1 MHAGATWRSAW
12 AAVVLIGVSLA
23 APATVHASHISCGT
37 TISTDTTLD
46 SDLVG
51 CPGNGIE
58 IAASGVTL
66 DLAGHTISGTQP
78 GLGVVTG
85 PGASRVTVMNG
96 TVRDFNTAI
105 RLGPGSSYVARNLS
119 LHDSHVGLLLAGVN
133 GALVKRISASGIT
146 GSAIHAPASNGVSAL
161 RNHLFAN
168 SSGMGGIGFA
178 NGVIAQNVVEEN
190 AVYGFFF
197 FNATG
202 TVFDRNVIRDNGT
215 FGISLGEGS
224 TGNRIMHNRI
234 TGSGMDGIA
243 LFAEAGPNTLERN
256 RSDRNADDGFEIG
269 VAGATLIRNTA
280 FRNGDLGFEAPL
292 GAALA
297 RRNMAR
303 HNGDPRQ
310 CVGIPCR

>member
-1 MHAGATWRSAW
+1 MQGGRTWRSACT
-12 AAVVLIGVSLA
+12 AAALIAVSLA
-23 APATVHASHISCGT
+23 APATVHASHVSCGT
-37 TISTDTTLD
+37 AISSDTTLD

-58 IAASGVTL
+58 IVASDVTL

-96 TVRDFNTAI
+96 TVRDFQTAI
-105 RLGPGSSYVARNLS
+105 RLGPGSDYVARNVS

-146 GSAIHAPASNGVSAL
+146 GSAIHAPGSNGVSAV

-168 SSGMGGIGFA
+168 NSGMGGIGFA
-178 NGVIAQNVVEEN
+178 NGRIARNLVEDN
-190 AVYGFFF
+190 AFYGFFF
-197 FNATG
+197 FDATG

-224 TGNRIMHNRI
+224 TGNRIVHNRI
-234 TGSGMDGIA
+234 IRSGMDGIA

-269 VAGATLIRNTA
+269 IAGATLIRNTA

-297 RRNMAR
+297 LRNMAR
-303 HNGDPRQ
+303 RNGDPRQ